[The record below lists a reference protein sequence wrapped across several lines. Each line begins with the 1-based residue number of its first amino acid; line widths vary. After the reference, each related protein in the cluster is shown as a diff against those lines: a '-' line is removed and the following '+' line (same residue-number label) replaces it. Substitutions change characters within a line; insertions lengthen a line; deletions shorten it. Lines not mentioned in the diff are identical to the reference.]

1 MKKITDG
8 FNSSQDEYEIVESQ
22 EKDHLTQFKAN
33 GSDLV
38 VMGDTDLYTYA
49 VDGMIQDVSDFL

>member
-38 VMGDTDLYTYA
+38 VMGMLIFIL
-49 VDGMIQDVSDFL
+49 MR